1 MANIQTILNQSGDV
15 RVAKIIEGDSNTQAD
30 KNIFT
35 KLLAEAKDSTKDKA
49 EPLILNIE
57 DPKIVKKIDQTKKTD
72 QINEGDQAKKQICLP
87 FY

>member
-57 DPKIVKKIDQTKKTD
+57 DPKIVKK
-72 QINEGDQAKKQICLP
+72 QIR
-87 FY
+87 